1 MSGAYDPVQQAFESA
16 MQDFKS
22 NLKNEELYR
31 QILGTTSIDQV
42 YDATDEL
49 QKEQARTGHLR
60 NLSKIE
66 VYLSR
71 LREYAGVVEV
81 FVQVKP
87 DMLALIWGPIKLV
100 LQWANVLKQSFDAI
114 VGALEEIG
122 TLLPEFTEI
131 TRIFKDNT
139 RIKEVLILFFK
150 DILDFHLITVKFFG
164 SSRLKFI
171 FEMLWPSRR
180 EKIKEVGEL
189 IKRHALLMRN
199 EVQFS
204 EIREAHNARCREL
217 EHFELTKRASM
228 QQEYDR
234 IRSNIS
240 PTSYDTDLYRLH
252 GNTCPGTGKWLFRD
266 KMFQGWM
273 QPSQSASNIMWLKGI
288 PGSGKTF
295 LAATIITHVK
305 SLKNQALESNAILF
319 AFLSYRV
326 SHTTA
331 LSVIH
336 SLIFQ
341 LADGSRTLQAAL
353 CQSNGHDMKSSL
365 DGAAELLQS
374 LLKCAGLVYI
384 VVDGIDEIEE
394 MEHTRLLK
402 QLLRLSIDC
411 KDCRFLLSSR
421 PESDIT
427 AILQDN
433 TADIEVHHRNSGSVQ
448 AYANHRMAEWF
459 RERSFTSEFQ
469 AEIEGLLAPLAH
481 TAKGMF
487 LYTRVIF
494 ALIWEIESADELR
507 SLLNCPPTSLDD
519 AYGRIFGKINRST
532 NVMLKNKARKVLGWI
547 GCAPTPLTRREIEHA
562 LLVNSEDTDGD
573 VRFVSV
579 LDVVRLCGPI
589 VEVVDDY
596 VHFVH
601 FTAKEYISHHQTPD
615 HVAPLDATLSLT
627 RCCITYLCQ
636 GHHDPELSE
645 EEIDKNLLS
654 GAYRLHD
661 FASGFWFEL
670 LKEFLIMNRKNTLPA
685 DLVDKLESLH
695 RERSASGFQG
705 RGEKGHD
712 MEIAFDSLGPQL
724 SHLQQMLK
732 DVSGFQKTV
741 SNAEYHL
748 GKGLARWIN
757 LDPLTISFISIRI
770 YNHLDQILCPTA
782 RHERDCACLTIEQ
795 HYGPRAFKCGF
806 LRCYSHRHG
815 FERRSTRNA
824 HEKHHEQP
832 WKCDVPGCEYSST
845 GFLTRKWRDHHLES
859 AHRPDG
865 HAKDGVIGEPDD
877 DEIQPLLFDLVY
889 TNNLAAVRALLPR
902 FEKLPEA
909 VKHELS
915 IQAAASGSP
924 SMLDLLQPNMQ
935 ALIQSSKK
943 GKEVKKI
950 CIAAIEGGNFDLSR
964 WLAARTRASTP
975 NSWSHYLSYQ
985 YAEILAAVI
994 ISESKEMYEIWKT
1007 FLFSL
1012 YTQDFVGQ
1020 GLMLVHGELIGRRV
1034 VAATENKS
1042 DREHLVLSFWR
1053 ELGTLEKLNSRYLGD
1068 GLVNIAS
1075 TTCSINLTQVFLDAG
1090 ADVNW
1095 RRSDKYLT
1103 PLHCAAKKTT
1113 EEAARLMEFL
1123 LYHGA
1128 DPASSSKHRRLEDEK
1143 GVLQISRWLGISWG
1157 ELVEKTRAS
1166 RETT

>member
-66 VYLSR
+66 LYLSR

-100 LQWANVLKQSFDAI
+100 LLWANVLKQSFDAI

-122 TLLPEFTEI
+122 TLLPEFTDI

-164 SSRLKFI
+164 LSRLKFI

-180 EKIKEVGEL
+180 EKIEQVGEL

-204 EIREAHNARCREL
+204 EIREAHNARYREL
-217 EHFELTKRASM
+217 EHFEMTKRASI

-240 PTSYDTDLYRLH
+240 PTSYDEDLYRLH

-266 KMFQGWM
+266 KTFQGWM
-273 QPSQSASNIMWLKGI
+273 QPSHSASNVMWLKGI
-288 PGSGKTF
+288 PGS
-295 LAATIITHVK
+295 
-305 SLKNQALESNAILF
+305 ESNAILF

-353 CQSNGHDMKSSL
+353 CQSNGHDIKSSL
-365 DGAAELLQS
+365 DGALELLQS
-374 LLKCAGLVYI
+374 LLNCAGLAYI
-384 VVDGIDEIEE
+384 VVDGIDEMEEIERA
-394 MEHTRLLK
+394 RLLK
-402 QLLRLSIDC
+402 QLLRLSIHC
-411 KDCRFLLSSR
+411 EDCRFLLSSR

-433 TADIEVHHRNSGSVQ
+433 TANIEVHHRNSGSVQ
-448 AYANHRMAEWF
+448 AYVNHRMGDWF
-459 RERSFTSEFQ
+459 QERSFTSEFQ
-469 AEIEGLLAPLAH
+469 AEIEGLLARLAH
-481 TAKGMF
+481 TAKG
-487 LYTRVIF
+487 I
-494 ALIWEIESADELR
+494 
-507 SLLNCPPTSLDD
+507 
-519 AYGRIFGKINRST
+519 YGRIFGKINKSR
-532 NVMLKNKARKVLGWI
+532 NVMLKNKARKILGWI
-547 GCAPTPLTRREIEHA
+547 GCAPTPLIRREIEDA
-562 LLVNSEDTDGD
+562 LLINSKDTDGD

-596 VHFVH
+596 VHLVH
-601 FTAKEYISHHQTPD
+601 FTAKEYIFHNQTLD

-627 RCCITYLCQ
+627 HCCINYLCQ
-636 GHHDPELSE
+636 EHHDPELSE
-645 EEIDKNLLS
+645 EGIGRNLLL
-654 GAYRLHD
+654 Y
-661 FASGFWFEL
+661 
-670 LKEFLIMNRKNTLPA
+670 
-685 DLVDKLESLH
+685 
-695 RERSASGFQG
+695 RERSASVYQTSAEQG
-705 RGEKGHD
+705 PNTEA
-712 MEIAFDSLGPQL
+712 AFNFFGPQL

-732 DVSGFQKTV
+732 DVSDFQKTT
-741 SNAEYHL
+741 SNVEYHL
-748 GKGLARWIN
+748 GKGSARWIH
-757 LDPLTISFISIRI
+757 LDPLTNSFISIRI

-782 RHERDCACLTIEQ
+782 RHERDCVCATIYQ
-795 HYGPRAFKCGF
+795 HYGPRTFKCGF

-815 FERRSTRNA
+815 FEARSTRNS
-824 HEKHHEQP
+824 HETHHEQP

-845 GFLTRKWRDHHLES
+845 GFLTRRWRDYHLQSNHQPDEHTNS
-859 AHRPDG
+859 AALGDPD
-865 HAKDGVIGEPDD
+865 E
-877 DEIQPLLFDLVY
+877 DEIQPLLFDLVPA
-889 TNNLAAVRALLPR
+889 NNVEAVRALLPR
-902 FEKLPEA
+902 FKKLPRT
-909 VKHELS
+909 VKREL
-915 IQAAASGSP
+915 ITQIAKSGSP
-924 SMLDLLQPNMQ
+924 SMLT
-935 ALIQSSKK
+935 LIMANPWSHRSND
-943 GKEVKKI
+943 VI
-950 CIAAIEGGNFDLSR
+950 FNASLCIAAIEGGNVDMSR
-964 WLAARTRASTP
+964 WLAAKAQIHAS
-975 NSWSHYLSYQ
+975 SQDRKDWFLIDRY
-985 YAEILAAVI
+985 IGIVIAVMS
-994 ISESKEMYEIWKT
+994 SESKDMYEIWKT
-1007 FLFSL
+1007 AIVFLFSKGI
-1012 YTQDFVGQ
+1012 QDH
-1020 GLMLVHGELIGRRV
+1020 MSE
-1034 VAATENKS
+1034 
-1042 DREHLVLSFWR
+1042 REHTLLSFWR
-1053 ELGTLEKLNSRYLGD
+1053 EIEILENLDSEDLTN
-1068 GLVNIAS
+1068 GLVTVAS
-1075 TTCSINLTQVFLDAG
+1075 TTCSITLARALLEAG
-1090 ADVNW
+1090 AQVNW
-1095 RRSDKYLT
+1095 RLNDNYVT
-1103 PLHCAAKKTT
+1103 PLQCAARKTT
-1113 EEAARLMEFL
+1113 EEAARLMELL

-1128 DPASSSKHRRLEDEK
+1128 DPTISFKRRKLEGEE

-1157 ELVEKTRAS
+1157 ELVEKTRS
-1166 RETT
+1166 NRETTQN